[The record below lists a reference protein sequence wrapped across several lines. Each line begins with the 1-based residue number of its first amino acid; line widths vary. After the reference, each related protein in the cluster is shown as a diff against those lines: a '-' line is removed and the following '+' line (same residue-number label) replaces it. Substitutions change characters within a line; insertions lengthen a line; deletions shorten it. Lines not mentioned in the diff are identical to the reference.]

1 MLSPVRRVINI
12 VIAIAILALAS
23 SPARGADAAAAPE
36 TGSALTAL
44 TVTSTVDAS
53 VLDAA
58 LAALAAET
66 PRVEFTAPR
75 PATLGSKELRIGM
88 YASFVTLQAL
98 DGYSTLKAL
107 SAGGREA
114 NPVMSGVVGS
124 PAGMFAVKAGTAAA
138 TVFLAE
144 RLAKHNK
151 VASFVMMA
159 ALNTSYAAI
168 VAHNYRVAGAR

>member
-1 MLSPVRRVINI
+1 MLSPVRRIVNI

-23 SPARGADAAAAPE
+23 SPARGADSAAEPAVD
-36 TGSALTAL
+36 GALTTLA
-44 TVTSTVDAS
+44 VTSTVDAA

-58 LAALAAET
+58 VSTLAAET
-66 PRVEFTAPR
+66 PRIEFVAPR
-75 PATLGSKELRIGM
+75 PVTLGSKELRVSM

-98 DGYSTLKAL
+98 DGISTLKAL

-114 NPVMSGVVGS
+114 NPVMTGVVGS

-159 ALNTSYAAI
+159 ALNTGYAAV

>member
-1 MLSPVRRVINI
+1 MLSPARRVINI
-12 VIAIAILALAS
+12 VIALAILALAS
-23 SPARGADAAAAPE
+23 SPARGEDSAPV
-36 TGSALTAL
+36 TGGTLSALA
-44 TVTSTVDAS
+44 VASTIDAT

-58 LAALAAET
+58 VTALAAET

-75 PATLGSKELRIGM
+75 HVTLGSTELRLGM

-98 DGYSTLKAL
+98 DGISTLKAL
-107 SAGGREA
+107 GAGGREA
-114 NPVMSGVVGS
+114 NPVMSGVAGS
-124 PAGMFAVKAGTAAA
+124 TAGMFAVKAGTAAA

-159 ALNTSYAAI
+159 ALNTGYAAI
-168 VAHNYRVAGAR
+168 VAHNYRVAAAR

>member
-1 MLSPVRRVINI
+1 MLSPVRRIINF

-23 SPARGADAAAAPE
+23 SPARGAESSTEPA

-44 TVTSTVDAS
+44 AVTSTVDAS
-53 VLDAA
+53 VLNTAVSA
-58 LAALAAET
+58 LAVEA
-66 PRVEFTAPR
+66 PRVEFTTPR
-75 PATLGSKELRIGM
+75 RVTFGSKELRVGM

-98 DGYSTLKAL
+98 DGMSTLKAL

-114 NPVMSGVVGS
+114 NPVMSGVVSS
-124 PAGMFAVKAGTAAA
+124 PAGLFAVKAGTAAA
-138 TVFLAE
+138 TVLLAE

-159 ALNTSYAAI
+159 ALNTGYAAI